1 MAARQQ
7 YHDEAFERQDTEI
20 KRIHE
25 AEQDAENIRGLV
37 RIPIVSFLCS
47 CVMPRRV
54 IGRISRSTFGRMR
67 PMAVLLV

>member
-25 AEQDAENIRGLV
+25 ALDKDAENIRGLV
-37 RIPIVSFLCS
+37 RIPIVSFLS
-47 CVMPRRV
+47 V
-54 IGRISRSTFGRMR
+54 
-67 PMAVLLV
+67 AA